1 MEMIITQRWTPREI
15 DAVLDRVLLT
25 VEKPGRYTGG
35 EHNQVVNDWEA
46 ASIRVALA
54 FPDIYELGMSNLG
67 LATLYDILNRR
78 AGILCERTYCP
89 WSDMEAVMRREG
101 LPLYS
106 LETHHPL
113 HEFDLIGISLPYE
126 QLYSNV
132 LNLLDLGGVPV
143 RAAERDVNHP
153 IVLAG
158 GHATYNPEPMADF
171 IDAFAIGEGE
181 EVIVEVARCIEQW
194 KREHPERSGGRAST
208 SLHSAQHALAVESKE
223 ARSDLLRRLARI
235 DGVYVPSLY
244 EVAYHLDGTIE
255 RVQPIEPELPA
266 RVSKRIVPVLP
277 PPITKFIVPYIDIS
291 HNRAPIEIMRGCTR
305 GCRFCHAGMVTR
317 PVRER
322 KVDEVLAAV
331 EDIMRETGFEE
342 IALLSL
348 SSSDYTR
355 VKELS
360 RAIGEKFAG
369 QHLSVSL
376 PSLRI
381 ESASADLMEALKDN
395 RRGGFTFAPEAATE
409 HMRRVINKFI
419 PTPQVIETTREVFSR
434 GWRTIK
440 LYFMIGHPSETL
452 EDVQAIVDL
461 AKAVLREGRKLHGN
475 AAQVNIGA
483 STFIPKP
490 HTPFQWVPLDE
501 AENTLAKQQLLRRE
515 LRGPGLKVSWS
526 RPEESL
532 LEAFLSR
539 GDRRLG
545 PVIYRAWQL
554 GAKFDAWMEHYN
566 QNAWQQAL
574 DEQGL
579 DPNWYARRPRLL
591 DEVFPWD
598 HIDIGVT
605 KKFLLQDFLWS
616 ADGKTRVDC
625 REQCFACGILPK
637 FKQMRMGTEPDAWE
651 CPEVKPYDRR
661 GSKPVSV
668 NDVIPLQV
676 VSQSD

>member
-1 MEMIITQRWTPREI
+1 MDTMIKSWTPRDI
-15 DAVLDRVLLT
+15 DAVLERVLLT

-46 ASIRVALA
+46 AAIRVALA
-54 FPDIYELGMSNLG
+54 FPDIYDLGMSNLG

-78 AGILCERTYCP
+78 AGILCERVYCP

-113 HEFDLIGISLPYE
+113 REFDLIGVSLPYE

-143 RAAERDVNHP
+143 RAAERDATHP

-158 GHATYNPEPMADF
+158 GHATYNPDPMADF

-194 KREHPERSGGRAST
+194 KREGSNS
-208 SLHSAQHALAVESKE
+208 
-223 ARSDLLRRLARI
+223 RSDLLRRLARI
-235 DGVYVPSLY
+235 EGVYVPSLY
-244 EVAYHLDGTIE
+244 EVTYHLDGTIE
-255 RVQPIEPELPA
+255 RVQPIEPEVA
-266 RVSKRIVPVLP
+266 ASVRKRIVPVLP

-452 EDVQAIVDL
+452 EDVQAIADL
-461 AKAVLREGRKLHGN
+461 AKAVLHEGRKLHGK

-501 AENTLAKQQLLRRE
+501 AENTRAKQALLRRE

-545 PVIYRAWQL
+545 AVIYRAWQL
-554 GAKFDAWMEHYN
+554 GAKFDAWMEHFN
-566 QNAWQQAL
+566 QQAWQQAF
-574 DEQGL
+574 DELGL
-579 DPNWYARRPRLL
+579 DPDWYARRPRML

-676 VSQSD
+676 FNA

>member
-1 MEMIITQRWTPREI
+1 MAALHWTPRAI

-25 VEKPGRYTGG
+25 IEKPGRYTGG

-46 ASIRVALA
+46 ASVRVALA

-78 AGILCERTYCP
+78 AGILCERVYCP
-89 WSDMEAVMRREG
+89 WTDMEAVMRREG

-113 HEFDLIGISLPYE
+113 YDFDLIGVSLPYE

-132 LNLLDLGGVPV
+132 LNLLDLGGIPIKS
-143 RAAERDVNHP
+143 EDRDASHP

-158 GHATYNPEPMADF
+158 GHATYNPDPMADF

-181 EVIVEVARCIEQW
+181 EVIVEIARCIEQW
-194 KREHPERSGGRAST
+194 KHQTGDERFNP
-208 SLHSAQHALAVESKE
+208 
-223 ARSDLLRRLARI
+223 ARSKSLRADLLRRLAQI
-235 DGVYVPSLY
+235 DGVYVPGLY
-244 EVAYHLDGTIE
+244 DVQYHLDGTVAAIK
-255 RVQPIEPELPA
+255 PIDESIPA
-266 RVSKRIVPVLP
+266 TVRKRIVPVLP
-277 PPITKFIVPYIDIS
+277 PPVTKFIVPYIDIA
-291 HNRAPIEIMRGCTR
+291 HNRAPVEIMRGCTR

-322 KVDEVLAAV
+322 KVDEVLTAV

-348 SSSDYTR
+348 SSSDYTK
-355 VKELS
+355 VKQLAA
-360 RAIGEKFAG
+360 AIGEKFAG
-369 QHLSVSL
+369 RHLQISL

-381 ESASADLMEALKDN
+381 ETASADLMDALKDN

-419 PTPQVIETTREVFSR
+419 PTPQVLEAAREVYSR

-452 EDVQAIVDL
+452 DDVRAIIDL
-461 AKAVLREGRKLHGN
+461 AKAVLAEGRRFHGK
-475 AAQVNIGA
+475 AAQVNVGA
-483 STFIPKP
+483 STFVPKP
-490 HTPFQWVPLDE
+490 HTPFQWVPLDR
-501 AENTLAKQQLLRRE
+501 AENTLEKQALLKKE
-515 LRGPGLKVSWS
+515 LRTTGLKVSWTN
-526 RPEESL
+526 PEESL
-532 LEAFLSR
+532 LEAYLSR

-545 PVIYRAWQL
+545 AVIYRAWQL
-554 GAKFDAWMEHYN
+554 GAKFDAWQEHHN
-566 QNAWQQAL
+566 TGAWRQAF
-574 DEQGL
+574 DELGL
-579 DPNWYARRPRLL
+579 DPDWYARRPRLL

-605 KKFLLQDFLWS
+605 KKYLLQDFLWS

-625 REQCFACGILPK
+625 REHCFACGILPK

-661 GSKPVSV
+661 GVKPVAVS
-668 NDVIPLQV
+668 DVIPLQV
-676 VSQSD
+676 A

>member
-1 MEMIITQRWTPREI
+1 MNKHVDWTPTSI
-15 DAVLDRVLLT
+15 DRVLDRILLS

-35 EHNQVVNDWEA
+35 EHNSIVKDWA
-46 ASIRVALA
+46 VAKIRVATL

-67 LATLYDILNRR
+67 LATLYDILNKQE
-78 AGILCERTYCP
+78 GILCERAYMP
-89 WSDMEAVMRREG
+89 WTDMEEVMRREG

-113 HEFDLIGISLPYE
+113 SEFDLIGISLPYE

-132 LNLLDLGGVPV
+132 INFLDLSRIPV
-143 RAAERDVNHP
+143 LAADRTVLDP
-153 IVLAG
+153 IVIAG
-158 GHATYNPEPMADF
+158 GHATYNPDPMAAF

-181 EVIVEVARCIEQW
+181 DLIVDVAHCIEQW
-194 KREHPERSGGRAST
+194 KADCG
-208 SLHSAQHALAVESKE
+208 E
-223 ARSDLLRRLARI
+223 ARSDPARSKLLRSDLLMRLARI
-235 DGVYVPSLY
+235 EGMYVPSLY
-244 EVAYHLDGTIE
+244 EVTYHLDGTITE
-255 RVQPIEPELPA
+255 VHSVDSDLPD
-266 RVSKRIVPVLP
+266 RIRKRIVPVLP
-277 PPITKFIVPYIDIS
+277 PPLTKFIVPYVDIA

-322 KVDEVLAAV
+322 KVQDVVKAV
-331 EDIMRETGFEE
+331 EAILRETGFEE
-342 IALLSL
+342 IGLLSL

-355 VKELS
+355 VKEL
-360 RAIGEKFAG
+360 ATALGDKFG
-369 QHLSVSL
+369 SQHLSISL

-381 ESASADLMEALKDN
+381 ETASADLMDALKDN

-419 PTPQVIETTREVFSR
+419 PTAQVLEAAREVYSR

-440 LYFMIGHPSETL
+440 LYFMIGHPSETM

-461 AKAVLREGRKLHGN
+461 AKAVLREGRKFHGN
-475 AAQVNIGA
+475 NAQVNVGA

-490 HTPFQWVPLDE
+490 HTPFQWVPLDD
-501 AENTLAKQQLLRRE
+501 AENTLAKQALLKRE
-515 LRGPGLKVSWS
+515 LRSNGLKVSWTD
-526 RPEESL
+526 PKDSL
-532 LEAFLSR
+532 LEAYLSR

-554 GAKFDAWMEHYN
+554 GAKFDAWGEHHN
-566 QNAWQQAL
+566 HQAWTQAF
-574 DEQGL
+574 EEHAL
-579 DPNWYARRPRLL
+579 DPNWYARRPRLI

-625 REQCFACGILPK
+625 REHCFACGILPK

-651 CPEVKPYDRR
+651 CPEVKPYDQR
-661 GSKPVSV
+661 GVKPTAV
-668 NDVIPLQV
+668 DEVIPLQV
-676 VSQSD
+676 VNV

>member
-1 MEMIITQRWTPREI
+1 MEPMIKSWTPREI
-15 DAVLDRVLLT
+15 DVVLDRVLLT

-78 AGILCERTYCP
+78 AGILCERVYCP
-89 WSDMEAVMRREG
+89 WSDMEAVLRREG

-113 HEFDLIGISLPYE
+113 SEFDLIGVSLPYE

-143 RAAERDVNHP
+143 KAADRTAAHP

-158 GHATYNPEPMADF
+158 GHATYNPDPMADF
-171 IDAFAIGEGE
+171 VDAFAIGEGE

-194 KREHPERSGGRAST
+194 KAEG
-208 SLHSAQHALAVESKE
+208 AVS
-223 ARSDLLRRLARI
+223 RSDLLRQLARI
-235 DGVYVPSLY
+235 EGVYVPNLY
-244 EVAYHLDGTIE
+244 DVTYHLDGTIE
-255 RVQPIEPELPA
+255 RVQSIEPELPA
-266 RVSKRIVPVLP
+266 TVRKRIVPVLP

-322 KVDEVLAAV
+322 KVDEVVAAV
-331 EDIMRETGFEE
+331 EEIMRETGFEE

-355 VKELS
+355 VKELA

-369 QHLSVSL
+369 QHLQVSL

-452 EDVQAIVDL
+452 EDVQAIADL
-461 AKAVLREGRKLHGN
+461 AKAVLHEGRKLHGK

-490 HTPFQWVPLDE
+490 HTPFQWVPLDD
-501 AENTLAKQQLLRRE
+501 AENALAKQQLLKRE
-515 LRGPGLKVSWS
+515 LRGPGLKVSWT
-526 RPEESL
+526 RTDESL

-545 PVIYRAWQL
+545 AVIYRAWQL
-554 GAKFDAWMEHYN
+554 GAKFDAWQEHHKPD
-566 QNAWQQAL
+566 AWRQAFE
-574 DEQGL
+574 EQGL
-579 DPNWYARRPRLL
+579 DPDWYARRPRPI

-625 REQCFACGILPK
+625 REHCFACGILPK
-637 FKQMRMGTEPDAWE
+637 FKQMRMNTEADAWE

-661 GSKPVSV
+661 GSKPTSV
-668 NDVIPLQV
+668 NDVIPLQIMNA
-676 VSQSD
+676 

>member
-1 MEMIITQRWTPREI
+1 MDTLIKSWTPHEI

-35 EHNQVVNDWEA
+35 EHNQVVNNWEA
-46 ASIRVALA
+46 AGMRVALA

-101 LPLYS
+101 LPLFS

-143 RAAERDVNHP
+143 RAADRNVNHP
-153 IVLAG
+153 VVLAG

-194 KREHPERSGGRAST
+194 KREGGS
-208 SLHSAQHALAVESKE
+208 S
-223 ARSDLLRRLARI
+223 RSDLLRRLARI
-235 DGVYVPSLY
+235 DGIYVPSLY
-244 EVAYHLDGTIE
+244 EVAYHLDGTLSS
-255 RVQPIEPELPA
+255 VKPIEPELPA

-322 KVDEVLAAV
+322 KVEEVLTAV

-452 EDVQAIVDL
+452 EDVQAIADL

-501 AENTLAKQQLLRRE
+501 EENTRAKQALLRRE

-532 LEAFLSR
+532 HEAFLSR

-554 GAKFDAWMEHYN
+554 GAKFDAWMEHHKP
-566 QNAWQQAL
+566 NAWQQAF
-574 DEQGL
+574 DELGL

-625 REQCFACGILPK
+625 REHCFACGILPK

-661 GSKPVSV
+661 GSKPISV

-676 VSQSD
+676 VNV

>member
-1 MEMIITQRWTPREI
+1 VNKENRWTPYLIDEI
-15 DAVLDRVLLT
+15 LDRVLLT

-35 EHNQVVNDWEA
+35 EHNSIVKDWA
-46 ASIRVALA
+46 AAKIRVATL

-67 LATLYDILNRR
+67 LATLYDILNKQ
-78 AGILCERTYCP
+78 ADLLCERAYVP
-89 WSDMEAVMRREG
+89 WTDMEEVMRREG

-113 HEFDLIGISLPYE
+113 SEFDLIGISLPYE

-132 LNLLDLGGVPV
+132 INFLDLSRIPIL
-143 RAAERDVNHP
+143 AADRTALDP
-153 IVLAG
+153 IVIAG
-158 GHATYNPEPMADF
+158 GHATYNPDPMADF

-181 EVIVEVARCIEQW
+181 ELIVDVARSIEQW
-194 KREHPERSGGRAST
+194 KNDYPDLTKHPERST
-208 SLHSAQHALAVESKE
+208 QLFELSAESKDAVRSKS
-223 ARSDLLRRLARI
+223 ARQDLLRRLARI
-235 DGVYVPSLY
+235 EGMYVPSLY
-244 EVAYHLDGTIE
+244 EVTYHLDGTIAE
-255 RVQPIEPELPA
+255 VHPVDPDLPEKIQ
-266 RVSKRIVPVLP
+266 KRIVSVLP
-277 PPITKFIVPYIDIS
+277 PPLTKFIVPYVDIA

-322 KVDEVLAAV
+322 KVQDVVKAV
-331 EDIMRETGFEE
+331 EEILRETGFEE
-342 IALLSL
+342 IGLLSL

-355 VKELS
+355 VKEL
-360 RAIGEKFAG
+360 ATALGDKFGG
-369 QHLSVSL
+369 QHLSISL

-381 ESASADLMEALKDN
+381 ETASADLMDALKDN

-419 PTPQVIETTREVFSR
+419 PTAQVLEAAREVYSR

-440 LYFMIGHPSETL
+440 LYFMIGHPSETM

-461 AKAVLREGRKLHGN
+461 AKAVLREGRKFHGN
-475 AAQVNIGA
+475 NAQVNIGA

-501 AENTLAKQQLLRRE
+501 AENTLAKQSLLRRE
-515 LRGPGLKVSWS
+515 LRGNGLKVSWTD
-526 RPEESL
+526 PKDSL
-532 LEAFLSR
+532 LEAYLSR

-545 PVIYRAWQL
+545 AVIYRAWQL
-554 GAKFDAWMEHYN
+554 GAKFDAWGEHHN
-566 QNAWQQAL
+566 HQAWAQAF
-574 DEQGL
+574 EEHGL
-579 DPNWYARRPRLL
+579 DPNWYARRPRMI

-625 REQCFACGILPK
+625 REHCFACGILPK

-651 CPEVKPYDRR
+651 CPEVKPYDQR
-661 GSKPVSV
+661 GTQSVSV
-668 NDVIPLQV
+668 DDVIPLQV
-676 VSQSD
+676 VSA

>member
-1 MEMIITQRWTPREI
+1 METMRKTWTPCEI

-46 ASIRVALA
+46 ATVRVALA

-78 AGILCERTYCP
+78 AGILCERVYCP
-89 WSDMEAVMRREG
+89 WSDMEAVLRREG

-113 HEFDLIGISLPYE
+113 REFDLIGISLPYE

-143 RAAERDVNHP
+143 KAAERDAIHP

-158 GHATYNPEPMADF
+158 GHATYNPDPMADF
-171 IDAFAIGEGE
+171 VDAFAIGEGE

-194 KREHPERSGGRAST
+194 KREGGT
-208 SLHSAQHALAVESKE
+208 S
-223 ARSDLLRRLARI
+223 RSDLLHRLARL

-244 EVAYHLDGTIE
+244 DVTYHLDGTIE
-255 RVQPIEPELPA
+255 RVQPIEPEMA
-266 RVSKRIVPVLP
+266 ATVRKRIVPVLP

-322 KVDEVLAAV
+322 KVDEVVAAV

-348 SSSDYTR
+348 SSSDYGR
-355 VKELS
+355 VKELA

-452 EDVQAIVDL
+452 EDVQAIADL
-461 AKAVLREGRKLHGN
+461 AKAVLHEGRKLHGK

-501 AENTLAKQQLLRRE
+501 AENTVAKQALLKRE

-545 PVIYRAWQL
+545 AVIYRAWQL
-554 GAKFDAWMEHYN
+554 GAKFDAWQEHHKPE
-566 QNAWQQAL
+566 AWRQAFE
-574 DEQGL
+574 EQGL
-579 DPNWYARRPRLL
+579 DPNWYARRPRPI

-625 REQCFACGILPK
+625 REHCFACGILPK
-637 FKQMRMGTEPDAWE
+637 FKQMRMNTAAEAWE

-676 VSQSD
+676 VNV